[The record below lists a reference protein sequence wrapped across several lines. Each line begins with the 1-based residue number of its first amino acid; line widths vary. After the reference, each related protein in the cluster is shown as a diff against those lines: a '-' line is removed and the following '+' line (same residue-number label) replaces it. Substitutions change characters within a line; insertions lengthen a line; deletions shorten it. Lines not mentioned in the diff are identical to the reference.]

1 MLSVRSLRVDYGHV
15 QALRGV
21 DLEAREGEITAII
34 GSNGA
39 GKTSTLMAISG
50 LAPVTEGRSSSA
62 ARPSR
67 GGRPTR
73 SPPSASPR
81 SSRAASSSR
90 IRASRTICSSAPTRA
105 CATALAC
112 DRSMEREMDR
122 FPILRRRRGQL
133 AGTLSGGEQ
142 QMLAIAR
149 GLMSEPTVLLM
160 DEPSMGLAPLMV
172 QEIARTIRSLRE
184 EGATIVLVEQ
194 MASVALQL
202 ADRAYVLET
211 GRVTPVGQ
219 RPRARR
225 QSGGEASLSR
235 RVRPRPR
242 LISCVVCSVA

>member
-50 LAPVTEGRSSSA
+50 LAPVTEGEIFFRGAPITGKPAHEITTLGITQILEGRQLFADQSVEDNLLLGA
-62 ARPSR
+62 YTRLRDRARVR
-67 GGRPTR
+67 QM
-73 SPPSASPR
+73 
-81 SSRAASSSR
+81 
-90 IRASRTICSSAPTRA
+90 
-105 CATALAC
+105 
-112 DRSMEREMDR
+112 MEREMDR

-172 QEIARTIRSLRE
+172 QEIARTIRGLRE

-211 GRVTPVGQ
+211 GRVTLSGSGRELADNPEVK
-219 RPRARR
+219 RAYL
-225 QSGGEASLSR
+225 GG
-235 RVRPRPR
+235 
-242 LISCVVCSVA
+242 

>member
-21 DLEAREGEITAII
+21 SLEAHEGEITAII

-50 LAPVTEGRSSSA
+50 LAPVTEGEILF
-62 ARPSR
+62 R
-67 GGRPTR
+67 GAPITGRPAHEITTLGITQILEGRQLFADQSVEDNLLLGAYTR
-73 SPPSASPR
+73 LR
-81 SSRAASSSR
+81 DRAR
-90 IRASRTICSSAPTRA
+90 VRQM
-105 CATALAC
+105 
-112 DRSMEREMDR
+112 MEREMDR

-211 GRVTPVGQ
+211 GRVTLSGSGRELADNPEVK
-219 RPRARR
+219 RAYL
-225 QSGGEASLSR
+225 GG
-235 RVRPRPR
+235 
-242 LISCVVCSVA
+242 